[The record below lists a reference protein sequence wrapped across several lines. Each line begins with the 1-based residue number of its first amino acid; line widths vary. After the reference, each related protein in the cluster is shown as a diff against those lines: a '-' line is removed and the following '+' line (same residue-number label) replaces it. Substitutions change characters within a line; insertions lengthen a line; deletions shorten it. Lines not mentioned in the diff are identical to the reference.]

1 MKNAVLVLVFFA
13 LLLGC
18 NKDENERISDP
29 DRVAELMNANL
40 EILTPGVFTVDPDD
54 VSIDNSIQII
64 NNGSGVVGLESG
76 SPMDNQITF
85 NAPNGN
91 VNAVGM
97 RFGTSGP
104 IYFVPVNANG
114 VTDATATFSFLI
126 SEGICDDLSR
136 ICHDIRCYEFAQTTS
151 GAISAANIQDV
162 AMMCGNCDE
171 PSCQSLLDSSV
182 CGNLSGEDGSPRF
195 NLTWSGSM
203 DLDLYVTDPTGE
215 TISYVNTV
223 SNSGGMLDVDCTGNC
238 SGGNSENITWPNGGP
253 SGQYSFYVN
262 NYSGGNNTSFNILIR
277 DNNQDINTISGTTS
291 QSNDDNSP
299 VYTYTKQ

>member
-1 MKNAVLVLVFFA
+1 MKNAVRMLIFFT
-13 LLLGC
+13 LFLGC

-40 EILTPGVFTVDPDD
+40 EILTPGVFTINPDE
-54 VSIDNSIQII
+54 VTIDNSIQII

-104 IYFVPVNANG
+104 IYFVPVDANG

-126 SEGICDDLSR
+126 TEGICDDLSR

-162 AMMCGNCDE
+162 AMLCGNCDE
-171 PSCQSLLDSSV
+171 PSCQGLLDSAE
-182 CGNLSGEDGSPRF
+182 CGLAGLDGSPRF
-195 NLTWSGSM
+195 NLTWSGNI
-203 DLDLYVTDPTGE
+203 DLDLYVTDPNGN
-215 TISYVNTV
+215 TISYINP
-223 SNSGGMLDVDCTGNC
+223 SSSSGGMLDIDCTGGC
-238 SGGNSENITWPNGGP
+238 TGGNSENITWPDGGP
-253 SGQYSFYVN
+253 SGQYTFYVN
-262 NYSGGNNTSFNILIR
+262 NFDGGNAPFNIQIR
-277 DNNQDINTISGTTS
+277 DNGQDVSAFSGSTNM
-291 QSNDDNSP
+291 SNDNSQT
-299 VYTYTKQ
+299 YTYTKQ